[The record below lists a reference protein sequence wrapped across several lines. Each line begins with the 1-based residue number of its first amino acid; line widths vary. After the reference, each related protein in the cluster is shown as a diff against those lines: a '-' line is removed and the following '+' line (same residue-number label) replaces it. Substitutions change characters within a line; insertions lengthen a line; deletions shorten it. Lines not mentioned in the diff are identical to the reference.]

1 MPSLVF
7 QPPGKRRT
15 RTVSLHKRMTSIGRD
30 EENDICIPDPQM
42 GDHHAMIH
50 FDGQKFFLKA
60 INRRCEITVNNK
72 TVRSKALDHRDE
84 IRMGQTTLNFHL
96 YEEPRKSSAEQEEG
110 LDQEALE
117 ALRRLVSFSEE
128 LSKNY
133 EVPAL
138 LEALMD
144 EIVAL
149 TGADKGMLII
159 VDQGKL
165 NVRVARNLKRENISD
180 AVGQL
185 SDSIISKVV
194 KNRTPLI
201 VSDALHDQEFNASQ
215 SVVSLNLCSVMC
227 VPLLDK
233 GSLLGLI
240 YVGNDNI
247 VNLFT
252 RKHLE
257 VLNIFAVQASLIVA
271 NALLVNDLKLDK
283 QQLEER
289 IAQMRFGSII
299 GASDAMRDVFRKVE
313 KVAGTDVSVLVQGE
327 TGTGKEL
334 IARELHNR
342 SSRIKKPF
350 ITINCGAIP
359 ENLLESELFGH
370 VRGAFTGAT
379 ATKPGKFH
387 LADGGTIFLDELGEM
402 PLNLQVKLLRVL
414 QERTVTKVGDTRSE
428 HVDIRVLAAT
438 NKDLATEVREG
449 RFREDLFYR
458 LNVVTLHLPPLRARG
473 DDVVLIG
480 NFLLSRFCEEFG
492 TGEKTLSKEGLVA
505 LKKYAWPGNIR
516 QLENRIKKAVI
527 LSDKVVLE
535 PDDLDL
541 QPEDLEDIMTLSEAK
556 DRFQRRYI
564 NEVLARNN
572 GNRTKTARDLGV
584 DPRTIFRH
592 LEKERD

>member
-30 EENDICIPDPQM
+30 EENDVCIPDPEM

-72 TVRSKALDHRDE
+72 AVRSKALDHRDE
-84 IRMGQTTLNFHL
+84 IKMGQTTLNFHL

-133 EVPAL
+133 EVPVL

-185 SDSIISKVV
+185 SDSIINKVV

-271 NALLVNDLKLDK
+271 NALLVNDLKLDNR
-283 QQLEER
+283 QLEER

-313 KVAGTDVSVLVQGE
+313 KVASTDVSVLVQGE

-414 QERTVTKVGDTRSE
+414 QERTVTKVGDTRPE
-428 HVDIRVLAAT
+428 HIDIRVLAAT

-473 DDVVLIG
+473 DDVVLIA
-480 NFLLSRFCEEFG
+480 NFLLARFCEEFG